1 MGRRIYITE
10 KQLKEALLLNET
22 INQTIDKKPGES
34 IDTAIKTAAKEVAAE
49 APTADVNFV
58 IPKEEVTESI
68 EGSSVEDVVSYIMSN
83 NLLDNKMNL
92 GQVREMV
99 CNAYLNVTGEELEN
113 PEDFRNIMHSLSQYT
128 FNSRNES
135 RIYTKKQIKEA
146 VLKKQKK

>member
-68 EGSSVEDVVSYIMSN
+68 DNSSVEDVVNFIMSN
-83 NLLDNKMNL
+83 NLLDNKMSL

-99 CNAYLNVTGEELEN
+99 CNAYLNVMGEELES
-113 PEDFRNIMHSLSQYT
+113 PEDFRNIMHALAQYT
-128 FNSRNES
+128 FRSRNES
-135 RIYTKKQIKEA
+135 RVYTKKQIKEA
-146 VLKKQKK
+146 VAKKQNK